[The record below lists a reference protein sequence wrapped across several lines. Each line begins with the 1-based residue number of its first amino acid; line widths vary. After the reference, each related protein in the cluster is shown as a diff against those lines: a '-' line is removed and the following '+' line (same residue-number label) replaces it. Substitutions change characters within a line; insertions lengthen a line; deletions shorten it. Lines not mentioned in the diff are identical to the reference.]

1 MRGTDTAITW
11 GQEKRPIAGW
21 RGQKGKHTS
30 STTPHDSPPFPVPS
44 VPDYHWQA
52 ERPRRARITST
63 GTHSRDSYMTTKKQ
77 TPLFDWHKA
86 RGANIV
92 EFGDYLMPVWYASA
106 RDEHLA
112 VVTHA
117 GLFDTSHMA
126 AVRVLGSDALDL
138 LQQCFTRNL
147 ESCVGKDN
155 APLTP
160 GKCVYGVFLNERG
173 EAIDDSIVYK
183 MKDHEYLVVVNA
195 GMGGTVARH
204 LEAHAGGRDVRCVDL
219 TDKLGKID
227 IQGPAAIK
235 TMRNVL
241 QSPDAVF
248 DKLTYFSAKGHF
260 DPASGLANDARLLDG
275 TPLLVSRSGYTG
287 EVGFELF
294 VEREQNV
301 NVWEMLIE
309 AGKEQGVIP
318 CGLAARDSLRTGA
331 VLPLSH
337 QDIGPWTYVRH
348 PWPFALPYDQSGTR
362 FTKTFLGSDALEKA
376 TDAPYTLTF
385 VGNDLRKVDTH
396 DAVVFDSTGAEIGK
410 VLTCVTDV
418 AIGRH
423 SGKIYSIATAE
434 KPEGLAFKGLS
445 CGFVKVAPH
454 LAPGTVIELRD
465 KRRSIQVAI
474 ETDVRPDRTARKA
487 LKNFL

>member
-1 MRGTDTAITW
+1 
-11 GQEKRPIAGW
+11 
-21 RGQKGKHTS
+21 
-30 STTPHDSPPFPVPS
+30 
-44 VPDYHWQA
+44 
-52 ERPRRARITST
+52 
-63 GTHSRDSYMTTKKQ
+63 MTIEKKQ
-77 TPLFDWHKA
+77 TPLFDWHKS

-92 EFGDYLMPVWYASA
+92 EFGDYLMPVWYGSA

-112 VVTHA
+112 VVTAA

-126 AVRVLGSDALDL
+126 AVRVLGTGAFDL
-138 LQQCFTRNL
+138 LQWCFTRNL

-183 MKDHEYLVVVNA
+183 IKDDEYLVVVNA
-195 GMGGTVARH
+195 GMGGVVTRH
-204 LEAHAGGRDVRCVDL
+204 LEANARGRDVRCIDL

-227 IQGPAAIK
+227 IQGPAAVR
-235 TMRNVL
+235 TMRKVL
-241 QSPDAVF
+241 QAPDAVF
-248 DKLTYFSAKGHF
+248 DKMTYFSAKGHF
-260 DPASGLANDARLLDG
+260 DPTSEFASDARLLDG

-294 VEREQNV
+294 VERDRNV
-301 NVWEMLIE
+301 RVWEALIE
-309 AGKEQGVIP
+309 AGREFGVIA

-337 QDIGPWTYVRH
+337 QDIGPWVYTRH
-348 PWPFALPYDQSGTR
+348 PWPFALPVGPAGA
-362 FTKTFLGSDALEKA
+362 FTKTFLGSEALELA

-385 VGNDLRKVDTH
+385 VGNDLRKVDSH
-396 DAVVFDSTGAEIGK
+396 EGVVFDASGAEIGK

-418 AIGRH
+418 AIGRYE
-423 SGKIYSIATAE
+423 GKIYSVATPD
-434 KPEGLAFKGLS
+434 KPAGLSIKGLS
-445 CGFVKVAPH
+445 CGFVKIEPN

-465 KRRSIQVAI
+465 RRRSIQVVI

-487 LKNFL
+487 LKNFY